1 MEDSRDMFK
10 LAIPVIRVFD
20 VDRAETFYCAK
31 LGFCKQWIYRPGG
44 DDSRDAYLGLT
55 RDGVCI
61 HVSSFPGDGVAGAV
75 TNFEIDDVDALFS
88 EFKLGGVPILLEPTD
103 QEWNAR
109 EMHVGDPDGNKLRFV
124 QELIS

>member
-1 MEDSRDMFK
+1 MFK

-20 VDRAETFYCAK
+20 VDRTEAFYCAK
-31 LGFCKQWIYRPGG
+31 LGFSKQWIYRPGG
-44 DDSRDAYLGLT
+44 DDSRAAYLGLT

-75 TNFEIDDVDALFS
+75 TNFEVDDVDALFS
-88 EFKLGGVPILLEPTD
+88 EFKLAGVSILLEPTD
-103 QEWNAR
+103 QEWSAR

-124 QELIS
+124 QELVS